1 MAATVTEE
9 EVSKKANK
17 TEKRKQLSFL
27 YKFEPGVAQS
37 SFGIVVARK
46 AGLNERVLEIAQR
59 KAS

>member
-9 EVSKKANK
+9 ETKKANK
-17 TEKRKQLSFL
+17 TEKRKELSFL

-46 AGLNERVLEIAQR
+46 AGLDERVLEIAQR

>member
-9 EVSKKANK
+9 ETKKAGK
-17 TEKRKQLSFL
+17 TEKRKELDFL

-46 AGLNERVLEIAQR
+46 AGLDERVLEIAQR